1 MKQQPNGFVKKTQPF
16 PFSFFLLPRE
26 KCNAD
31 VRQFK
36 QDCLCPESVCLSV
49 CLSALFSTLVH
60 REPVT
65 QYRSVVL
72 NGFNKWGSLS
82 TAELLSLDTL
92 PPLCTGKLLLT

>member
-1 MKQQPNGFVKKTQPF
+1 MQMLDNLNRIVCVQ
-16 PFSFFLLPRE
+16 SL
-26 KCNAD
+26 
-31 VRQFK
+31 
-36 QDCLCPESVCLSV
+36 SVCLSV
-49 CLSALFSTLVH
+49 RPFSTLVH